1 MIEKKKR
8 KEQITYSR
16 ESRNASVRGQGIKIA
31 DEVVRAD
38 LIEKRIV

>member
-16 ESRNASVRGQGIKIA
+16 ESRNASVRGRGLRSQM
-31 DEVVRAD
+31 RW
-38 LIEKRIV
+38 